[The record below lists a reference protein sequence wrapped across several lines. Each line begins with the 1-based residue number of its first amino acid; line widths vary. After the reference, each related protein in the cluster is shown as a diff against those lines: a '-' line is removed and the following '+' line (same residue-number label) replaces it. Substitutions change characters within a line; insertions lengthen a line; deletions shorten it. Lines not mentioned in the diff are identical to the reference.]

1 MDKEQGKIVHFHTDK
16 KFGFIQYRG
25 NKEIFF
31 HQRQFRAGR
40 TPIIGEMVVFEITK
54 DKAGRDCADN
64 VQELAFVQK
73 QQAKRQKHEVYQER
87 QEQKLSLLNAVCGFA
102 VMYLVIIT
110 ALSWMTKMPRFLPV
124 CYVVLSVVSFLMYH
138 HDKQSAYQGR
148 WRTPES
154 SLHLIDVF
162 GGWIGA
168 SFAHRLLD
176 HKATKA
182 DFRAVFYATIILHI
196 VGVVGA
202 FALI

>member
-1 MDKEQGKIVHFHTDK
+1 MDKEQGRIVHFHADK

-25 NKEIFF
+25 NREIFF

-73 QQAKRQKHEVYQER
+73 QQARRQQYEIYQER
-87 QEQKLSLLNAVCGFA
+87 QEQKNGLLNAICGFA
-102 VMYLVIIT
+102 TMYFVIMT
-110 ALSWMTKMPRFLPV
+110 ALSLMTDVPNYLPV
-124 CYVVLSVVSFLMYH
+124 YYVALGLVSFLMYH
-138 HDKQSAYQGR
+138 KDKQSAQTGQ
-148 WRTPES
+148 WRTPEL
-154 SLHLIDVF
+154 SLHMIDGL

-182 DFRAVFYATIILHI
+182 NFRTMFYATIALHI
-196 VGVVGA
+196 MVVIGV